1 MSARPIPIPRKD
13 DSTECRRRPGLPPS
27 TANRRRDHDWAPDLK
42 RPVFRSEGQGE
53 GPMLW
58 PSRRVVVA
66 ALALGTAPLLAR
78 AMAEERPDPWKSVA
92 RYELEYRVR
101 LRELSPAPEGVA
113 LWVPYPAETRDQP
126 LLDASIDSPW
136 RERPAGP
143 GRPRGGT
150 GPRSIRA

>member
-13 DSTECRRRPGLPPS
+13 DSTECRRRPGLPSS
-27 TANRRRDHDWAPDLK
+27 TTNCRRDHDWAVDLK
-42 RPVFRSEGQGE
+42 RPVFRSEGQGRA
-53 GPMLW
+53 PMLW

-101 LRELSPAPEGVA
+101 LRELSSAPEGVA
-113 LWVPYPAETRDQP
+113 LCVPYPAGTLHQP
-126 LLDASIDSPW
+126 VLSASLGSP
-136 RERPAGP
+136 RTVRL
-143 GRPRGGT
+143 
-150 GPRSIRA
+150 